1 MIGQPPPSLAAQDGK
16 ALRCRR
22 CGFGP
27 LCLPAG
33 VQPSEVALLDGVVD
47 TRRTVEEGEA
57 LVRAGDPLRAL
68 YMLRSGSMK
77 SEARCGG
84 RVQVLGF
91 HLPGEVAG
99 WDGLATGRHRC
110 DLVALE
116 RTSVCVIRYGRLL
129 GLADRIPRLHRR
141 LLGLLSEA
149 AHRDWTV
156 AVAGPGGDAE
166 TRVLAFLLNLAERLE
181 AAGLAVDEVRLSM
194 SREDIASYLGLAPE
208 TVSRAMVRAGQ
219 LRCLEVRRR
228 RVRFR
233 DVAGLRRALERS
245 CANRF

>member
-1 MIGQPPPSLAAQDGK
+1 MIGQPPPSPVAHDGK
-16 ALRCRR
+16 ALCCRR
-22 CGFGP
+22 CGFGS

-47 TRRTVEEGEA
+47 TRRTVEEGQR
-57 LVRAGDPLRAL
+57 LVQIGDPLRAL
-68 YMLRSGSMK
+68 YAVRSGSLK
-77 SEARCGG
+77 SQARCGD

-91 HLPGEVAG
+91 HLPGEVVG

-110 DLVALE
+110 ELVALE

-141 LLGLLSEA
+141 LLGLLSGA
-149 AHRDWTV
+149 AYRDWTV

-208 TVSRAMVRAGQ
+208 TVSRAMVRVGRQ
-219 LRCLEVRRR
+219 RCLEVRRR
-228 RVRFR
+228 RIRFL

-245 CANRF
+245 CGGGF

>member
-1 MIGQPPPSLAAQDGK
+1 MLVRERTVSALDHDWSAPALPCRPK

-116 RTSVCVIRYGRLL
+116 RTSGAAVGGR
-129 GLADRIPRLHRR
+129 P
-141 LLGLLSEA
+141 
-149 AHRDWTV
+149 
-156 AVAGPGGDAE
+156 P
-166 TRVLAFLLNLAERLE
+166 
-181 AAGLAVDEVRLSM
+181 
-194 SREDIASYLGLAPE
+194 
-208 TVSRAMVRAGQ
+208 
-219 LRCLEVRRR
+219 
-228 RVRFR
+228 
-233 DVAGLRRALERS
+233 
-245 CANRF
+245 